1 MLFRSVFMKKR
12 RLVTLLLPS
21 LLFAPLV
28 LSQTVQAD
36 EAAQA
41 TSEQTENISTE
52 AATPVAS
59 EPTSSVQQP
68 AIVEVQSQ
76 ASSESSAPEKQ
87 EEAVISSEKLVAS
100 PVTASSSQAQA
111 PLAVAQEVSLAPSA
125 VSTVAKGQDLS
136 AYTGSLSNPALA
148 DKELS
153 LQEAVDELLN
163 WAAVNN
169 SQLGSSA
176 QDRVNL
182 AKSLGMIEKEA
193 DLTASVQGA
202 NLQSMYAVA
211 KRLHDAYRAEKK
223 APLFLNGR
231 AQPIFPYSSG
241 EKEDHDY
248 SYEKSDIVR
257 FPVYVETDHDTDGDG
272 KRDLV
277 KAIVQLPKAA
287 AKGDF
292 KASTILEAR
301 PYVAG
306 TLDENY
312 VTLES
317 LNLPTNGSYDMKS
330 LRNRPAKRQPTSS
343 MSSVDAAKK
352 AKASDWYYYSPYEG
366 IYDYEDLDY
375 GDRKSVV

>member
-1 MLFRSVFMKKR
+1 MKKR

-28 LSQTVQAD
+28 LSQAVQAD
-36 EAAQA
+36 EVAQA
-41 TSEQTENISTE
+41 TSERTENISTE
-52 AATPVAS
+52 AATPVSS

-100 PVTASSSQAQA
+100 PVTASSSQTQA
-111 PLAVAQEVSLAPSA
+111 PLALAQEVSLAPSA

-148 DKELS
+148 DKELT

-241 EKEDHDY
+241 E
-248 SYEKSDIVR
+248 
-257 FPVYVETDHDTDGDG
+257 
-272 KRDLV
+272 
-277 KAIVQLPKAA
+277 
-287 AKGDF
+287 
-292 KASTILEAR
+292 
-301 PYVAG
+301 
-306 TLDENY
+306 
-312 VTLES
+312 
-317 LNLPTNGSYDMKS
+317 
-330 LRNRPAKRQPTSS
+330 
-343 MSSVDAAKK
+343 
-352 AKASDWYYYSPYEG
+352 
-366 IYDYEDLDY
+366 
-375 GDRKSVV
+375 